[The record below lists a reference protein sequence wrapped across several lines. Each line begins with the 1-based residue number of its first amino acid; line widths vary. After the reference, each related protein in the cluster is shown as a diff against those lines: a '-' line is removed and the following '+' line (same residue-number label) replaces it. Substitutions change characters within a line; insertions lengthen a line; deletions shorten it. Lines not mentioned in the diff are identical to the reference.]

1 MMCDFTLKRY
11 TPLPKPAYYYTNNEW
26 PNKETIAQWLAGD
39 HTKLMNLRPTKIFT
53 YNKDTRYFG
62 MELSNSWSKK
72 NQSGQKEWILPADKS
87 IRKVKIIYRDDDD
100 NYMVGLQFF
109 DKNEAV
115 EPFLRIHQQESN
127 NTKEIEL
134 AQDERIIGYN
144 C

>member
-1 MMCDFTLKRY
+1 MMCDFTLIRY
-11 TPLPKPAYYYTNNEW
+11 TPLPKPANYSSHIEW

-39 HTKLMNLRPTKIFT
+39 HTKLTNLRPTKIFT

-87 IRKVKIIYRDDDD
+87 IRKVKIIYRDDDY
-100 NYMVGLQFF
+100 NQMVGLQFF

-127 NTKEIEL
+127 NIKEIEL
-134 AQDERIIGYN
+134 AQDERIIGFK

>member
-1 MMCDFTLKRY
+1 
-11 TPLPKPAYYYTNNEW
+11 
-26 PNKETIAQWLAGD
+26 
-39 HTKLMNLRPTKIFT
+39 MNLRPTKIFT

-62 MELSNSWSKK
+62 MELSNSWLKK
-72 NQSGQKEWILPADKS
+72 NQSAQKEWILPADKS

-100 NYMVGLQFF
+100 NQMVGLQFF

-134 AQDERIIGYN
+134 AQDERIIGYK